1 MVWTNFLL
9 NQLDRTSLEGIVL
22 GRGLK
27 GCPSKK
33 DEMASFILLDGVEIR
48 GEHEFEAFKLA
59 YRKGYRTDP
68 PDEVL
73 IRSRNTVDDIPVQTV
88 SSSSKDIKESGEPE
102 DSEEE
107 VVADSVVQDGSL
119 TKERDSKDA
128 DPKKAAD
135 NMGSDNG
142 VQNQIDVI
150 KANMM
155 AMVSSNEDLKNMM
168 MTMMK
173 SMTSSMD
180 TMRGQVDTI
189 EQKMASTSVG
199 SNGYQ
204 NDKNVTMRRNLET
217 PMHGQGDLGN
227 MYTPMEERLHGV
239 EGMTYRGATAEP
251 PSFSGGHIGHIAAKC
266 RAPIS
271 EIVSGRC
278 YKCGYSNHG
287 SNECRADPEKLN
299 CARCHKKGHRA
310 SVCRTD
316 WNKINAE
323 FDDKVALPQP
333 PPQPVGEY
341 VTKTQYT
348 TEAPSTT
355 SGQHAN
361 MVNAESV
368 GTEALTKGE
377 ATAATVQT
385 HTINEVNLCSG
396 SLYETLVVYV
406 GQSDQHEASLRGL
419 LDTGASEGFVEE
431 SLADAM
437 VKKGGGFVEDLR
449 PPLRVTLADNSSKV
463 LTKRWRCFVKHATMD
478 GQVNIES
485 AGTPIESC
493 EVNAGDS
500 GGINLKN
507 TIKLEEYVK
516 KKKKFPRLKRPWEG
530 SQDVLKVDGVKVI
543 PKLGDQPTTVNG
555 HVLEG
560 EKSWAS
566 TKMTEC
572 GSAPGGSIRD
582 SNFGEDKIS
591 AGCDNSSA
599 NGKEEWL
606 PLLRAHSFK
615 KGGGQ
620 RSLQRDYQVLN
631 VREDGYLTRRSA
643 MVHQECCNIDHSGDR
658 VKVQEMHANAAVA
671 AMSNEEKSLADCNC
685 LSVGNDDCEQPGG
698 SSVVAD
704 PRDYQIREIVAKFPR
719 SKWVRTMGNET
730 KNVLATIKPKVWNK
744 LVAMVGDSYYD
755 ASLPDEW
762 VYTVP
767 LTVSDYACCKDV
779 KINVKPYKMFV
790 GGSMSGSYYNDKKE
804 WYESG
809 PASKAESSTS
819 PITAVGGSSSK
830 AESSTSYS
838 RSWWVYSSRT

>member
-1 MVWTNFLL
+1 M
-9 NQLDRTSLEGIVL
+9 
-22 GRGLK
+22 
-27 GCPSKK
+27 
-33 DEMASFILLDGVEIR
+33 
-48 GEHEFEAFKLA
+48 
-59 YRKGYRTDP
+59 
-68 PDEVL
+68 
-73 IRSRNTVDDIPVQTV
+73 
-88 SSSSKDIKESGEPE
+88 
-102 DSEEE
+102 
-107 VVADSVVQDGSL
+107 
-119 TKERDSKDA
+119 
-128 DPKKAAD
+128 
-135 NMGSDNG
+135 
-142 VQNQIDVI
+142 
-150 KANMM
+150 
-155 AMVSSNEDLKNMM
+155 
-168 MTMMK
+168 
-173 SMTSSMD
+173 
-180 TMRGQVDTI
+180 
-189 EQKMASTSVG
+189 
-199 SNGYQ
+199 
-204 NDKNVTMRRNLET
+204 
-217 PMHGQGDLGN
+217 
-227 MYTPMEERLHGV
+227 
-239 EGMTYRGATAEP
+239 
-251 PSFSGGHIGHIAAKC
+251 
-266 RAPIS
+266 
-271 EIVSGRC
+271 
-278 YKCGYSNHG
+278 
-287 SNECRADPEKLN
+287 
-299 CARCHKKGHRA
+299 
-310 SVCRTD
+310 
-316 WNKINAE
+316 
-323 FDDKVALPQP
+323 
-333 PPQPVGEY
+333 
-341 VTKTQYT
+341 
-348 TEAPSTT
+348 
-355 SGQHAN
+355 
-361 MVNAESV
+361 
-368 GTEALTKGE
+368 
-377 ATAATVQT
+377 
-385 HTINEVNLCSG
+385 
-396 SLYETLVVYV
+396 

-437 VKKGGGFVEDLR
+437 
-449 PPLRVTLADNSSKV
+449 
-463 LTKRWRCFVKHATMD
+463 
-478 GQVNIES
+478 NIES

-779 KINVKPYKMFV
+779 KINGKPYKMFV

-819 PITAVGGSSSK
+819 PINAVGGSSSK
-830 AESSTSYS
+830 AESSTSPIYNVGGYTPQEPKGDEWS
-838 RSWWVYSSRT
+838 PTKVKLLRTEIDELRGMIKDVKTLEAEINTLKVDNSLLQKKLQQSEEREEEYRKLLYGDFNKTL